1 MVVLT
6 VCMHFAKT
14 LLDTKKG
21 HLLRLLLLL
30 TTNRTI
36 SCTFFHENKQLRL
49 SKNESQFK
57 KN

>member
-6 VCMHFAKT
+6 VCMHLAKT